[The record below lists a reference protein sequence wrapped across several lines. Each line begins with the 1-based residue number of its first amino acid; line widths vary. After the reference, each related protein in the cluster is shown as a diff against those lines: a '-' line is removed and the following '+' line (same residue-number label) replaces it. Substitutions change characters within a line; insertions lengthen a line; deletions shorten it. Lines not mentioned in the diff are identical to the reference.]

1 MKKGG
6 NIQVPNASLQCW
18 EPQGFYTFACFQQKK
33 SVDLERNY
41 GWNVWLKNDGAQS
54 LPLISHWVASWSPAW
69 QTPLILNC
77 TYTTKCMRVVSFF
90 SLSFLCLNLDPEK
103 GAMSAYPE
111 FKPTAANRPPF
122 IHFKWRAEL
131 IKKIFPDGTNK
142 WTRYQQMLYK
152 ITQRGTLKLRVS
164 KAAAILIHV
173 CIRYKI
179 KDQVRFVET
188 LARNASQ

>member
-1 MKKGG
+1 M
-6 NIQVPNASLQCW
+6 
-18 EPQGFYTFACFQQKK
+18 
-33 SVDLERNY
+33 
-41 GWNVWLKNDGAQS
+41 WLKNDGVQS
-54 LPLISHWVASWSPAW
+54 LTLISHWVASWSPAW
-69 QTPLILNC
+69 QTLLILNC
-77 TYTTKCMRVVSFF
+77 TYITKCMRVVSFF
-90 SLSFLCLNLDPEK
+90 LSLSFAWTLILKKVQCQPTLNSSP
-103 GAMSAYPE
+103 PQ
-111 FKPTAANRPPF
+111 ANRPPF

-152 ITQRGTLKLRVS
+152 ITQRGTLKLRVL
-164 KAAAILIHV
+164 KPAAILIHV